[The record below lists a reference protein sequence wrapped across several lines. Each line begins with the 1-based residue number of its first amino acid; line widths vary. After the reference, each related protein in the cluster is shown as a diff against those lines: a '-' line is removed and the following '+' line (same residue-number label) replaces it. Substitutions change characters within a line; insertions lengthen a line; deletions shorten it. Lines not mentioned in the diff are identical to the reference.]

1 MTDFTLVKTLNTL
14 KDNVSVSAGSSTSA
28 TVDLRTAHGGLLSVQ
43 IKNGATG
50 PTLPCTAY
58 IGISHDTGTTPSA
71 STTWGTDW
79 FPLAT
84 LYGTVTNN
92 DVRSFPPVEI
102 PAGAQHLE
110 VVFSGHTGQAITA
123 TAKLSTVTKVVS
135 S

>member
-14 KDNVSVSAGSSTSA
+14 KDNVSVSASSSTYA

-50 PTLPCTAY
+50 PTLPCKAY
-58 IGISHDTGTTPSA
+58 IGISHDTGTTPTPSVL
-71 STTWGTDW
+71 WGTDW

-84 LYGTVTNN
+84 LYGTITNN
-92 DVRSFPPVEI
+92 DIRSFPPVEI

-123 TAKLSTVTKVVS
+123 TAKLSIVTKVVS
-135 S
+135 A

>member
-1 MTDFTLVKTLNTL
+1 MAEFTLVKTLNTL

-50 PTLPCTAY
+50 PTLPCVAY
-58 IGISHDTGTTPSA
+58 IGISHNTGTTPSA

-84 LYGTVTNN
+84 LYGTITNG
-92 DVRSFPPVEI
+92 DVRSFPPVEV
-102 PAGAQHLE
+102 PAGVQHLE
-110 VVFSGHTGQAITA
+110 VVFIGHTGQAITA
-123 TAKLSTVTKVVS
+123 TAKLSIVTKVVTS
-135 S
+135 

>member
-1 MTDFTLVKTLNTL
+1 MTDFTLVKTLDTL

-43 IKNGATG
+43 IKNGSTG

-58 IGISHDTGTTPSA
+58 IGISHNTGTTPAA

-110 VVFSGHTGQAITA
+110 VVFNDHTGQAITA
-123 TAKLSTVTKVVS
+123 TAKLSIVTKVVS